1 MKVMKEEA
9 LRADRRAYLDRLAAR
24 ARTDRAAFVELYNEV
39 FPDVSRFLLSKSR
52 SGEIADEALSRTFL
66 NMYAHLGEYD
76 ESRGSFTTWLF
87 RIAANELGMLFRE
100 KQRSNSAH
108 WDENLDPSVSER
120 ESPEARILKRE
131 RERELYGALFRLSE
145 REQKILSMTYWL
157 DMTSEE
163 VAQALGMTSD
173 AVRATLSRSRKT
185 LKKYLEEKN

>member
-1 MKVMKEEA
+1 MKEEA
-9 LRADRRAYLDRLAAR
+9 SKKTRRAYLDRLAVR

-52 SGEIADEALSRTFL
+52 SGEIADEALSRTFF
-66 NMYAHLGEYD
+66 NMYIHLGEYD
-76 ESRGSFTTWLF
+76 ENRGSFTTWLF
-87 RIAANELGMLFRE
+87 RIAANELRMLFRE
-100 KQRSNSAH
+100 KQRSNSAP

-163 VAQALGMTSD
+163 VAQELGMTSD
-173 AVRATLSRSRKT
+173 AVRAALSRSRKT
-185 LKKYLEEKN
+185 LKKYLDEKK